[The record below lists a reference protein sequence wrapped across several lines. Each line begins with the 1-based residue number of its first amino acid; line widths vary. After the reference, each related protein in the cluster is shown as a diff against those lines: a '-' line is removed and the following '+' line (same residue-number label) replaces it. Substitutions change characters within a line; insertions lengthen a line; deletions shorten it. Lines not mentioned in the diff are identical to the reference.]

1 MGSETTHRTRQ
12 LLLAVR
18 DRAVEKLDKSIEDN
32 KDKNPF
38 LNGVEAIQDALISGK
53 IECRIYDK
61 EKFHAKAYITHAE
74 KEVIGSQALVG
85 SSNFTAPGLSENIEL
100 NNGVSELQKSFQ
112 DSAIGI
118 TKKNILMGN
127 MVAPE
132 VGKNVAELFANS

>member
-1 MGSETTHRTRQ
+1 MGLETTHRTRQ

-38 LNGVEAIQDALISGK
+38 LNGVEAIQDALISSK

-118 TKKNILMGN
+118 TKKYILMGN